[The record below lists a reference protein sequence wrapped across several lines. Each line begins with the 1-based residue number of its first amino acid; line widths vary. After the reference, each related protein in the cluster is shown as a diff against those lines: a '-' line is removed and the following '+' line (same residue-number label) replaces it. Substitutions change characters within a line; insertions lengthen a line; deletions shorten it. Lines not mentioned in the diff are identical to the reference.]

1 MPVIEVSVPRIHR
14 TFLAIEVL
22 EILGQYRDGL
32 TLEKTQAWLDNEDNM
47 AFLNREGSL
56 GMLEFSSKGLYDSH
70 HFHDQAVRGRKALRA
85 SKDMISFAFNTH
97 PEIEI
102 MRGRTPLNRQ
112 DARWAARKL
121 GFKSLGVLPELT
133 PACELFILT
142 RKDYQEWEVS

>member
-1 MPVIEVSVPRIHR
+1 MSVHQTRS
-14 TFLAIEVL
+14 AEDVL
-22 EILGQYRDGL
+22 EILGPYRDNL
-32 TLEKTQAWLDNEDNM
+32 AIEKVQDWLDMEENL
-47 AFLNREGSL
+47 AFLNGEGSL

-70 HFHDQAVRGRKALRA
+70 HFHDQAVRGRKALKA
-85 SKDMISFAFNTH
+85 SKAMISYAFDNY
-97 PEIEI
+97 PAIEV

-142 RKDYQEWEVS
+142 RKDYQEWAVC

>member
-1 MPVIEVSVPRIHR
+1 M
-14 TFLAIEVL
+14 VL
-22 EILGQYRDGL
+22 VMAYLTNSAEKVLGILQPYRPFL
-32 TLEKTQAWLDNEDNM
+32 TLEKTQEWLNKEENL
-47 AFLNREGSL
+47 AFLNGEGSL

-70 HFHDQAVRGRKALRA
+70 HFHDQSTRGYKALKA
-85 SKDMISFAFNTH
+85 SKEMLSYAFDNY
-97 PEIEI
+97 PEIDI

-142 RKDYQEWEVS
+142 RKDYQEWAVC